1 MRKVCLSLG
10 IFIGIVSEC
19 FAANNA
25 RDIYILARTNNS
37 AELKY
42 VENLDAVDS
51 YGDTALCTAIR
62 YNDVKAYNV
71 LKDAGANTSPRCLN
85 SIPANQYN
93 SFMHNVAAATESGGF
108 LGISNTAWA
117 VIGVGAA
124 ASVGAVALSG
134 GSSGGS
140 GSTGNGSNSTSTNTG
155 NNSQNNTTSCQTQ
168 GYTYK
173 YSDPC
178 PDGWVKNNNDYCSAN
193 NGTWFKC
200 DIPQTCSSPYYIEC
214 ANGYEAIPGDICL
227 SGTTV
232 YKHCIESTCPYTTTS
247 CTGAYQET
255 GNQCQS
261 GNVLYKECEPI
272 SCNTHSTWSEQG
284 CICNEGWQG
293 NDCNTPI
300 TCPYTTTSCTG
311 AYQYTGNQ
319 CQSGDVL
326 YKECEPISCG
336 THATWSQ
343 TGCICDSGYGNW
355 QQGTGCFDISNCG
368 SHAYSNGSNC
378 VCEPGYTSWTS
389 SNNFTGCVPTN
400 DIGTLRINNTTS
412 EEDIV
417 GIYNVGWNNVYST
430 INISNYTNSNVSAMF
445 TDDSQAGNY
454 GRDLKFGGM
463 IYITNNGD
471 GDVYGMKHTNIFSG
485 TKTSNSSDTE
495 NLRYADSDII
505 IRNTGDGDVYGIYS
519 QTDSSYTNR
528 DDLTTNLN
536 IKYHDQTY
544 GGGYFYSSANIDINN
559 IGNGN
564 VYGMRGRTLRNTYL
578 SLYSSS
584 NFPDYFYHAFGKINI
599 KNNGTGNAYGMYI
612 DTDTSSTWYSTNAT
626 CGTGYITIS
635 NEGDGDSYG
644 MYGMFGGGSMYNARP
659 DWSQLKVNAEINIK
673 NSSSGNIYGMYGQ
686 SLYNIYST
694 GDNNSTGLIYLTNEG
709 TGNAYGM
716 YSVPANI
723 AAPLNNW
730 ITNASYYGNG
740 LVKILNKG
748 TGNAYGLFGSSIN
761 NAGTSVTDHSN
772 ATIELVNFANGN
784 IYGMYGNNTITN
796 YCDYDSSSTI
806 NLQNLDSGAAIGL
819 YASAGTVDNSGAI
832 NINNI
837 GTGTAIGIYGDTNST
852 ISNSGTINITR
863 NNYTDEDDVLHTPTG
878 TAGDVFGIYAK
889 SGSSVNN
896 SGTLNIASNGNT
908 YGIYVE
914 GDSTVTNTGTI
925 SLNGV
930 SCDGSTCDG
939 SSTYNNH
946 IVLNGGALY
955 NSGMMM
961 APQMNLNSF
970 GGNITAGLGAQFVVE
985 NELSG
990 DLNISSELVQN
1001 GNQTT
1006 YIAENMINAGDV
1018 SGLNVRSASAM
1029 FDASLADNGHDVVMQ
1044 MKNFES
1050 LTDNKSLAAF
1060 LANNYTSGNGSDLF
1074 STLKSMENMSAFN
1087 GALSG
1092 LTGLNAFTQF
1102 AHEDL
1107 SAMREISFSMNN
1119 KLFENSGRDSFDIS
1133 DSLGYFSFSSSNNS
1147 GSGQYGI
1154 SSDRISDN
1162 WKIGYGMATA
1172 NINSRDGDGFNRQN
1186 NMWLFYVPA
1195 TYSNNGYE
1203 LVVASKA
1210 GFANSEYSRR
1220 GYNNINYEGYIE
1232 KRIFGLMNDLRYP
1245 LTFGNWTFAPDVAFN
1260 TIVYTQSGHEEEQE
1274 FSLVIPDDK
1283 TISIEA
1289 GLGLYTKYEK
1299 TFESGSRLKL
1309 NSGLM
1314 AYREFG
1320 DTYNIKLG
1328 IRGMDGT
1335 FSLYNNDYEYRGA
1348 ASLGFDYIAGRL
1360 RLYGNA
1366 QYFMDNANYMNF
1378 KSGISYRF

>member
-1 MRKVCLSLG
+1 MKR
-10 IFIGIVSEC
+10 IVLFVLFVLTIIPSC
-19 FAANNA
+19 FAANTA

-37 AELKY
+37 TELKY

-62 YNDVKAYNV
+62 YNDVKAYNL
-71 LKDAGANTSPRCLN
+71 LKNAGANTSPRCLN

-93 SFMHNVAAATESGGF
+93 SFMHNLATTTKSSGF
-108 LGISNTAWA
+108 LGLSNTAWA

-124 ASVGAVALSG
+124 AGAGAVALSG
-134 GSSGGS
+134 GGGS
-140 GSTGNGSNSTSTNTG
+140 GSSSTSTNTG
-155 NNSQNNTTSCQTQ
+155 NNTTSCQTQ
-168 GYTYK
+168 GYTYR

-178 PDGWVKNNNDYCSAN
+178 PDGWVKNNNDYCNAN

-200 DIPQTCSSPYYIEC
+200 NVPRTCSAPYYTEC
-214 ANGYEAIPGDICL
+214 ANGYEAVPGDICL

-232 YKHCIESTCPYTTTS
+232 YKHCIETTCPYTTTS

-255 GNQCQS
+255 GNTCQS

-272 SCNTHSTWSEQG
+272 GCGAHETWSPSG
-284 CICNEGWQG
+284 CVCNNGWTG
-293 NDCNTPI
+293 DNCDTPT

-311 AYQYTGNQ
+311 GYHATGNT
-319 CQSGDVL
+319 CQSGDTL
-326 YKECEPISCG
+326 YRECEPNDCG
-336 THATWSQ
+336 VNATWTE
-343 TGCICDSGYGNW
+343 TGCICNDGYGNFHM
-355 QQGTGCFDISNCG
+355 GDGCIDLSNCG
-368 SHAYSNGSNC
+368 NHAYSDGHNC
-378 VCEPGYTSWTS
+378 VCETGFTNWTRTNGCSPLETTLVIENTS
-389 SNNFTGCVPTN
+389 SEN
-400 DIGTLRINNTTS
+400 DVVGLYNPRLAS
-412 EEDIV
+412 VGVFDYDIMH
-417 GIYNVGWNNVYST
+417 
-430 INISNYTNSNVSAMF
+430 ISNSTDSNVIGIL
-445 TDDSQAGNY
+445 TDDMDNAGIDGHDIEY
-454 GRDLKFGGM
+454 GGK

-471 GDVYGMKHTNIFSG
+471 GDVYGLKHINNFG
-485 TKTSNSSDTE
+485 GRKTSNSYEKE
-495 NLRYADSDII
+495 NDRYANGKITINNS
-505 IRNTGDGDVYGIYS
+505 GDGNVYGIYN

-528 DDLTTNLN
+528 DDLSTNLRVIYN
-536 IKYHDQTY
+536 DRTDP
-544 GGGYFYSSANIDINN
+544 GGYFYSKATIDIHNT
-559 IGNGN
+559 GNGN
-564 VYGMRGRTLRNTYL
+564 VYGMYGRTQHNVYITFPYTTYP
-578 SLYSSS
+578 SSFANKFLYTL
-584 NFPDYFYHAFGKINI
+584 GKINI
-599 KNNGTGNAYGMYI
+599 
-612 DTDTSSTWYSTNAT
+612 
-626 CGTGYITIS
+626 
-635 NEGDGDSYG
+635 
-644 MYGMFGGGSMYNARP
+644 
-659 DWSQLKVNAEINIK
+659 V
-673 NSSSGNIYGMYGQ
+673 
-686 SLYNIYST
+686 
-694 GDNNSTGLIYLTNEG
+694 NEG

-716 YSVPANI
+716 YTLADTTTSWYTSNAVHGTGNI
-723 AAPLNNW
+723 TVLNNSTGNAFGMLSETIPAFNARTDSPQVKTNGEINLLNNSTGNVYGMYGRYLYNAYAPGSSDLHNYANGTIC
-730 ITNASYYGNG
+730 ITNEGNGNAYGMYSTGSIENASYYGNG

-748 TGNAYGLFGSSIN
+748 AGNAYGLFGLN
-761 NAGTSVTDHSN
+761 LENASTSVVDHGIG
-772 ATIELVNFANGN
+772 TIELVNYDSGNVFA
-784 IYGMYGNNTITN
+784 MYGNNAISNATN
-796 YCDYDSSSTI
+796 ASVTSTI
-806 NLQNLDSGAAIGL
+806 NLQNLDTGAAIGL
-819 YASAGTVDNSGAI
+819 YASAGTVDNSGTI
-832 NINNI
+832 NINNT

-896 SGTLNIASNGNT
+896 SGTINITSNGNT

-914 GDSTVTNTGTI
+914 SDSTVTNTGTI

-955 NSGMMM
+955 NSGLMM

-970 GGNITAGLGAQFVVE
+970 GGNVTAGLGAQFIVE

-990 DLNISSELVQN
+990 NLNISSELVQN

-1060 LANNYTSGNGSDLF
+1060 LANNYTSGNGLDLF

-1092 LTGLNAFTQF
+1092 LTGLNTFTRF

-1119 KLFENSGRDSFDIS
+1119 KLFENSGQDSFDIS
-1133 DSLGYFSFSSSNNS
+1133 DSLGYFSFSSNNNS

-1172 NINSRDGDGFNRQN
+1172 NINSRDGDGFSRQN

-1320 DTYNIKLG
+1320 DTYDIKLG

-1348 ASLGFDYIAGRL
+1348 ASFGFDYIAGRL